1 MRIEIHFDDRPGF
14 TEALFGLLV
23 LQHQP
28 PRALEVVSRHVYLD
42 LPGLTEAALEPLTEA
57 VQVLPGF
64 VGLRQVSAMPR
75 ELRLRQLE
83 AVIEA
88 FPDPVLAIN
97 SQGLVV
103 LSNEA
108 AKASWGAWLAGLP
121 IDEVLGRKGWDK
133 ADWQPQ
139 ADGAAEFLGG
149 SVDFAGETYM
159 VERIPIRAQSAGSG
173 GAGSRV
179 AGAVLVLRAPQRV
192 EALRR
197 SGAEE
202 PSVADG
208 PPVAE
213 EAFAADCPETPAAG
227 APKDGAPEDGASEDG
242 ASEDSFPDSFAEAQ
256 RAFEADLLRRLFPR
270 YPSSRKLAKR
280 LKLSHTAV
288 ANKLRN
294 HGIGRSE

>member
-42 LPGLTEAALEPLTEA
+42 LPGLTEAALVPLTEA

-103 LSNEA
+103 LSNET

-121 IDEVLGRKGWDK
+121 VDEVLGRKGWDK

-139 ADGAAEFLGG
+139 ADGTAEFLGG

-159 VERIPIRAQSAGSG
+159 VERIPIRAQGAGPG

-202 PSVADG
+202 PQAPEKPLGADG
-208 PPVAE
+208 AKAPAV
-213 EAFAADCPETPAAG
+213 ETPAAL
-227 APKDGAPEDGASEDG
+227 

-256 RAFEADLLRRLFPR
+256 RAFEADLLRQLFPR

>member
-1 MRIEIHFDDRPGF
+1 MRIEIHFDDRAGF

-23 LQHQP
+23 LQHQA

-42 LPGLTEAALEPLTEA
+42 LPDLDEAALGALTQA
-57 VQVLPGF
+57 VQALPGF

-103 LSNEA
+103 LSNAA
-108 AKASWGAWLAGLP
+108 AKTSWGAWLAGLP
-121 IDEVLGRKGWDK
+121 IDEVLGRKGWGK
-133 ADWQPQ
+133 ADWQPR
-139 ADGAAEFLGG
+139 ADGTAEFLGG
-149 SVDFAGETYM
+149 CVDFAGATYM
-159 VERIPIRAQSAGSG
+159 VERIPIRKQ
-173 GAGSRV
+173 GADAEI

-197 SGAEE
+197 SGPEG
-202 PSVADG
+202 PS
-208 PPVAE
+208 
-213 EAFAADCPETPAAG
+213 
-227 APKDGAPEDGASEDG
+227 APDGAETSATGTPEA
-242 ASEDSFPDSFAEAQ
+242 PIPNSFAEAQ
-256 RAFEADLLRRLFPR
+256 RAFEADLLRRLYPQ
-270 YPSSRKLAKR
+270 YPSSRKLARR

-288 ANKLRN
+288 ANKLRS
-294 HGIGRSE
+294 HGIGRPG

>member
-14 TEALFGLLV
+14 TEALLGLLV

-42 LPGLTEAALEPLTEA
+42 LPGLTGAGLGPLTEA
-57 VQVLPGF
+57 VKVLPGF
-64 VGLRQVSAMPR
+64 VGLRRVSAMPR

-103 LSNEA
+103 LSNQA

-133 ADWQPQ
+133 ADWQPE
-139 ADGAAEFLGG
+139 ADGDAEFLGG
-149 SVDFAGETYM
+149 CVDFAGETYM
-159 VERIPIRAQSAGSG
+159 VERIPIRKQGAGSG
-173 GAGSRV
+173 V

-197 SGAEE
+197 SGAEA
-202 PSVADG
+202 PPDG
-208 PPVAE
+208 
-213 EAFAADCPETPAAG
+213 
-227 APKDGAPEDGASEDG
+227 DGAERPPPEA
-242 ASEDSFPDSFAEAQ
+242 AEDSLPESFAEAQ

-288 ANKLRN
+288 ANKLRT
-294 HGIGRSE
+294 HGIGRSD

>member
-14 TEALFGLLV
+14 TEALLGLLV
-23 LQHQP
+23 LQHQS

-42 LPGLTEAALEPLTEA
+42 LPGLTEATLGTLTETL
-57 VQVLPGF
+57 QGLPGF

-121 IDEVLGRKGWDK
+121 VDEVLGRKGWNK
-133 ADWQPQ
+133 ADWQPS
-139 ADGAAEFLGG
+139 AEDAAEFLGG

-159 VERIPIRAQSAGSG
+159 VERIPIRKQGAESG
-173 GAGSRV
+173 V

-197 SGAEE
+197 TGAE
-202 PSVADG
+202 G
-208 PPVAE
+208 PPAAE
-213 EAFAADCPETPAAG
+213 GAQMPDDSIPE
-227 APKDGAPEDGASEDG
+227 
-242 ASEDSFPDSFAEAQ
+242 SFAEAQ

-288 ANKLRN
+288 ANKLRS
-294 HGIGRSE
+294 HGIGRSG

>member
-1 MRIEIHFDDRPGF
+1 MRIEIHFDDRAGF

-42 LPGLTEAALEPLTEA
+42 LPGLTREALGPLTEA
-57 VQVLPGF
+57 VRNLPGF

-103 LSNEA
+103 LSNQV

-121 IDEVLGRKGWDK
+121 VDEVLGRKGWDK
-133 ADWQPQ
+133 ADWQPR
-139 ADGAAEFLGG
+139 ADGTAEFLGG
-149 SVDFAGETYM
+149 SVDFAGATYL
-159 VERIPIRAQSAGSG
+159 VERIPIRKQ
-173 GAGSRV
+173 GAGAGV

-197 SGAEE
+197 SGVEASQEVGGAEAVTA
-202 PSVADG
+202 PGDRI
-208 PPVAE
+208 
-213 EAFAADCPETPAAG
+213 PA
-227 APKDGAPEDGASEDG
+227 
-242 ASEDSFPDSFAEAQ
+242 SFAEAQ
-256 RAFEADLLRRLFPR
+256 KAFEAELLRRLFPH

-288 ANKLRN
+288 ANKLRT
-294 HGIGRSE
+294 HGIGRSD

>member
-14 TEALFGLLV
+14 TEALFGILV

-42 LPGLTEAALEPLTEA
+42 LPGLNEAALGPLTEA

-121 IDEVLGRKGWDK
+121 VDEVLGRKGWDK

-139 ADGAAEFLGG
+139 ADGTAEFLGG
-149 SVDFAGETYM
+149 SVDFAGEAYV
-159 VERIPIRAQSAGSG
+159 VERIPIRRQ
-173 GAGSRV
+173 GAEPGV

-202 PSVADG
+202 PPGVAG
-208 PPVAE
+208 S
-213 EAFAADCPETPAAG
+213 EATAAG
-227 APKDGAPEDGASEDG
+227 AP
-242 ASEDSFPDSFAEAQ
+242 EDSLPDSFAEAQ
-256 RAFEADLLRRLFPR
+256 RAFEADLLRRLFPQ

-288 ANKLRN
+288 ANKLRS
-294 HGIGRSE
+294 HGIGRSG

>member
-14 TEALFGLLV
+14 IEALLGLMV
-23 LQHQP
+23 LQHQS

-42 LPGLTEAALEPLTEA
+42 LPGLTQEALGPLTEA
-57 VQVLPGF
+57 VRGLPGF
-64 VGLRQVSAMPR
+64 VGLRQVSALPR

-121 IDEVLGRKGWDK
+121 IDEILGRKGWDK
-133 ADWQPQ
+133 ADWQPR
-139 ADGAAEFLGG
+139 ADDAAEFLGG

-159 VERIPIRAQSAGSG
+159 VERIPIRRQ
-173 GAGSRV
+173 GAGAGV

-197 SGAEE
+197 SGADA
-202 PSVADG
+202 P
-208 PPVAE
+208 
-213 EAFAADCPETPAAG
+213 PAAG
-227 APKDGAPEDGASEDG
+227 AHREAIPA
-242 ASEDSFPDSFAEAQ
+242 SFAEAQ
-256 RAFEADLLRRLFPR
+256 KAFEADLLRRLFPH

-288 ANKLRN
+288 ANKLRS

>member
-42 LPGLTEAALEPLTEA
+42 LPGLTETALGPLTEA

-97 SQGLVV
+97 SKGLVV
-103 LSNEA
+103 LSNAA
-108 AKASWGAWLAGLP
+108 AKASRGAWLAGLP
-121 IDEVLGRKGWDK
+121 IDEVLTRKGWDTT
-133 ADWQPQ
+133 DWQPH
-139 ADGAAEFLGG
+139 ADGTAEFLSGC
-149 SVDFAGETYM
+149 VDFAGETYA
-159 VERIPIRAQSAGSG
+159 VERIPIRKQGANAG
-173 GAGSRV
+173 V

-192 EALRR
+192 EALCR
-197 SGAEE
+197 STVGHSAQNHEPKAGPAE
-202 PSVADG
+202 PSQ
-208 PPVAE
+208 E
-213 EAFAADCPETPAAG
+213 QL
-227 APKDGAPEDGASEDG
+227 
-242 ASEDSFPDSFAEAQ
+242 PDSFAEAQ
-256 RAFEADLLRRLFPR
+256 RAFEAALLRRLYPQ

-288 ANKLRN
+288 ANKLRS
-294 HGIGRSE
+294 HGIGRSD

>member
-1 MRIEIHFDDRPGF
+1 MRIEIHFDDRAGF

-42 LPGLTEAALEPLTEA
+42 LPGLTDAGLGPIAEA
-57 VQVLPGF
+57 VQGLPGF

-75 ELRLRQLE
+75 ELRLRQFE

-103 LSNEA
+103 LSNAA
-108 AKASWGAWLAGLP
+108 AKASWGASLAGLP
-121 IDEVLGRKGWDK
+121 IDRVLAREGWER
-133 ADWQPQ
+133 ADWQPR
-139 ADGAAEFLGG
+139 ADGTPEFLDGC
-149 SVDFAGETYM
+149 VDHAGNSYA
-159 VERIPIRAQSAGSG
+159 VERIPIRKQ
-173 GAGSRV
+173 GAGV
-179 AGAVLVLRAPQRV
+179 AGAVLVLRAPQRI

-197 SGAEE
+197 ATAEGATRGDGAEAGTAE
-202 PSVADG
+202 P
-208 PPVAE
+208 AE
-213 EAFAADCPETPAAG
+213 AQL
-227 APKDGAPEDGASEDG
+227 
-242 ASEDSFPDSFAEAQ
+242 PDSFAEAQ
-256 RAFEADLLRRLFPR
+256 QAFEADLLRRLYPQ

-288 ANKLRN
+288 ANKLRS
-294 HGIGRSE
+294 HGIGRSD

>member
-1 MRIEIHFDDRPGF
+1 MRIEIHFDDRAGF

-42 LPGLTEAALEPLTEA
+42 LPGLTEAALGTLTEA
-57 VQVLPGF
+57 VRGLPGF
-64 VGLRQVSAMPR
+64 VGVRQVSAMPR
-75 ELRLRQLE
+75 ELRLRQLD

-103 LSNEA
+103 LSNAA
-108 AKASWGAWLAGLP
+108 AKASWGASLAGLP
-121 IDEVLGRKGWDK
+121 IDQVLARKGWDK
-133 ADWQPQ
+133 ADWQPRP
-139 ADGAAEFLGG
+139 DGTPEFLGG
-149 SVDFAGETYM
+149 CVDFAGETYA
-159 VERIPIRAQSAGSG
+159 VERIPIRKHGADAG
-173 GAGSRV
+173 V

-197 SGAEE
+197 STAAGLARSDGTEAGPAE
-202 PSVADG
+202 PS
-208 PPVAE
+208 
-213 EAFAADCPETPAAG
+213 EAPLPE
-227 APKDGAPEDGASEDG
+227 
-242 ASEDSFPDSFAEAQ
+242 SFAEAQ
-256 RAFEADLLRRLFPR
+256 QAFEADLLRRLYPQ

-288 ANKLRN
+288 ANKLRS
-294 HGIGRSE
+294 HGIGRSD